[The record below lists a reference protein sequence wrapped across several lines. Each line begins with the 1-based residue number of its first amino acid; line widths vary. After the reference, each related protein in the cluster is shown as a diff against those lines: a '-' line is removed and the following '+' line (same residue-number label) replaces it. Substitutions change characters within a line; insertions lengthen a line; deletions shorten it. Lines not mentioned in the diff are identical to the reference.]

1 MTYARSRLEMQV
13 DERARQISKCL
24 ELAILLETSVN
35 KPGNVNRMNGFE
47 GTRYEHFLASAV
59 AVTSSFE
66 LAAQRGISTSQGG
79 ISVSAVEVGQ
89 IIKESVM
96 NINAWQHGGN
106 TLLGTVILL
115 SPIAVAAGMVST
127 VEQDFM
133 QAMRKKVKAVVEAT
147 TPRDA
152 VNLYEAIKIAKP
164 GGLGA
169 SSQLDVN
176 DPNSADRIL
185 KEGIS
190 LYQVFK
196 IASEYDLISSEW
208 VNDYHITFDTAYP
221 SLTQQLSSDK
231 LDAAVIHT
239 FLKVLAEN
247 PDTLIARKTSAEKAR
262 GISIEAREI
271 LELGGLETVKGKES
285 LNKFDLRLR
294 SSSNLLNPGTTA
306 DIIAAAL
313 ALCVL
318 AGYRP

>member
-1 MTYARSRLEMQV
+1 MQV

-24 ELAILLETSVN
+24 ELAILLEASVN
-35 KPGNVNRMNGFE
+35 KPGNVNRTNGFE
-47 GTRYEHFLASAV
+47 STRYEHFLASAV

-66 LAAQRGISTSQGG
+66 LAAQRGISTSRGE

-89 IIKESVM
+89 IMKESVV
-96 NINAWQHGGN
+96 NANAWQHGGN

-127 VEQDFM
+127 VEENFM
-133 QAMRKKVKAVVEAT
+133 QTIREKVKAVVEAT

-152 VNLYEAIKIAKP
+152 VNLYEAIRIAKP

-190 LYQVFK
+190 LYQIFK

-221 SLTQQLSSDK
+221 SLTQQLKSDK

-247 PDTLIARKTSAEKAR
+247 PDTLIARKTGAEKAKR
-262 GISIEAREI
+262 ISLEAREI

-313 ALCVL
+313 ALCIL

>member
-1 MTYARSRLEMQV
+1 MQV

-47 GTRYEHFLASAV
+47 STRYEHFLASAV

-66 LAAQRGISTSQGG
+66 LAAQRGISTSQGE

-89 IIKESVM
+89 IIKESVT

-127 VEQDFM
+127 SEENFM
-133 QAMRKKVKAVVEAT
+133 QTMRETVKAVVEAT
-147 TPRDA
+147 TPWDA
-152 VNLYEAIKIAKP
+152 VNLYEAIRIAKP
-164 GGLGA
+164 GGLGG

-176 DPNSADRIL
+176 DPNSVDRIL

-190 LYQVFK
+190 LYQIFK

-221 SLTQQLSSDK
+221 SLTQQLKSDK
-231 LDAAVIHT
+231 LDAAVIHA

-262 GISIEAREI
+262 RISLEAREI
-271 LELGGLETVKGKES
+271 LELGGLDTMKGKES

-313 ALCVL
+313 ALCLL

>member
-1 MTYARSRLEMQV
+1 MQV

-47 GTRYEHFLASAV
+47 STRYEHFLASAV

-66 LAAQRGISTSQGG
+66 LAAQRGISTSQGE

-89 IIKESVM
+89 IIKESVT

-127 VEQDFM
+127 SEENFM
-133 QAMRKKVKAVVEAT
+133 QTMREKVKAVVEAT
-147 TPRDA
+147 TPWDA
-152 VNLYEAIKIAKP
+152 VNLYEAIRIAKP
-164 GGLGA
+164 GGLGG

-176 DPNSADRIL
+176 DPNSVDRIL

-190 LYQVFK
+190 LYQIFK

-221 SLTQQLSSDK
+221 SLTQQLKSDK
-231 LDAAVIHT
+231 LDAAVIHA

-262 GISIEAREI
+262 RISLEAREI
-271 LELGGLETVKGKES
+271 LELGGLDTMKGKES

-306 DIIAAAL
+306 DIIVAAL
-313 ALCVL
+313 ALCLL

>member
-1 MTYARSRLEMQV
+1 MQV

-47 GTRYEHFLASAV
+47 STRYEHFLASAV

-66 LAAQRGISTSQGG
+66 LAAQRGISTSQGE

-89 IIKESVM
+89 IIKESVT

-127 VEQDFM
+127 SEENFM
-133 QAMRKKVKAVVEAT
+133 QTMREKVKAVVEAT
-147 TPRDA
+147 TPWDA
-152 VNLYEAIKIAKP
+152 VNLYEAIRIAKP
-164 GGLGA
+164 GGLGG

-176 DPNSADRIL
+176 DPNSVDRIL

-190 LYQVFK
+190 LYQIFK

-221 SLTQQLSSDK
+221 SLTQQLKSDK
-231 LDAAVIHT
+231 LDAAVIHA

-262 GISIEAREI
+262 RISLEAREI
-271 LELGGLETVKGKES
+271 LELGGLDTMKGKES

-313 ALCVL
+313 ALCLL

>member
-1 MTYARSRLEMQV
+1 MQV

-47 GTRYEHFLASAV
+47 STRYEHFLASAV

-66 LAAQRGISTSQGG
+66 LAAQRGISTSQGE

-89 IIKESVM
+89 IIKESVT

-127 VEQDFM
+127 SEENFM
-133 QAMRKKVKAVVEAT
+133 QTMREKVKAVVEAT
-147 TPRDA
+147 TPWDA
-152 VNLYEAIKIAKP
+152 VNLYEAIRIAKP

-176 DPNSADRIL
+176 DPNSVDRIL

-190 LYQVFK
+190 LYQIFK

-221 SLTQQLSSDK
+221 SLTQQLKSDK
-231 LDAAVIHT
+231 LDAAVIHA

-262 GISIEAREI
+262 RISLEAREI
-271 LELGGLETVKGKES
+271 LELGGLDTMKGKES

-313 ALCVL
+313 ALCILV
-318 AGYRP
+318 GYRP